1 MQLAH
6 ETTHLVQSYT
16 LPDGRSIKVGAERFM
31 APEAIF
37 RPELVDVETEGIS
50 DVVFNCIQV
59 RSIPQLQLYSQARHF
74 IVLPAGHCCHKPTFC
89 AMEVTSE
96 GCKRPQ
102 ETPSVPRPHLHG
114 HVRGQTSHA
123 PCSA

>member
-6 ETTHLVQSYT
+6 ETTHLVQSYV

-59 RSIPQLQLYSQARHF
+59 RSVPQLCLWSQAHRLS
-74 IVLPAGHCCHKPTFC
+74 VLPAGNCCNKPR
-89 AMEVTSE
+89 V
-96 GCKRPQ
+96 
-102 ETPSVPRPHLHG
+102 PS
-114 HVRGQTSHA
+114 A
-123 PCSA
+123 I

>member
-6 ETTHLVQSYT
+6 ETTHLVQSYM

-50 DVVFNCIQV
+50 HEVFNCIQV
-59 RSIPQLQLYSQARHF
+59 RSIPQLHLCSQAHLF
-74 IVLPAGHCCHKPTFC
+74 IVLPASCCCNKP
-89 AMEVTSE
+89 M
-96 GCKRPQ
+96 
-102 ETPSVPRPHLHG
+102 VPLG
-114 HVRGQTSHA
+114 SDV
-123 PCSA
+123 

>member
-59 RSIPQLQLYSQARHF
+59 YSIPQLS
-74 IVLPAGHCCHKPTFC
+74 
-89 AMEVTSE
+89 
-96 GCKRPQ
+96 
-102 ETPSVPRPHLHG
+102 
-114 HVRGQTSHA
+114 
-123 PCSA
+123 